1 MATFEKL
8 ENSEVKFDITVPAE
22 EFLQGLQKAYKKN
35 AKRYNIPG
43 FRKGKAP
50 RKMIER
56 FYGEGTFF
64 EPAFQE
70 VYWTPYIAAVKEA
83 DVTPVDMPS
92 IEIDEIG
99 EGKALHFFATVP
111 VKPDFKVFKKDYKG
125 LRINKVKYD
134 VTDEQVEQELNAQ
147 RERLARYIEV
157 DRPVEEGDQVSL
169 DYSGSVDG
177 VKFDGGTAENQILQI
192 GSGQFI
198 PGFEEQI
205 VGKNA
210 GEEFDI
216 TVTFPAEYHAEDLA
230 GKEAVFAIKLH
241 EIKRKELPDLD
252 DELAKDISDF
262 DTLDE
267 LRADIR
273 EKMET
278 TQNQRAENEM
288 RTQVLEAVVEAIE
301 FPLPQAMVESQV
313 ERVLDDMRYRM
324 SAQGMTLED
333 YLGYTNS
340 DMEQFRE
347 QIRPD
352 AEKRV
357 RADLILEKVV
367 ENEAI
372 EPDEEAIHQ
381 ELERLAKSVQKSI
394 DEVKEMLS
402 ERDMETIKHD
412 LAMTQ
417 GVAFLLENAKFAP
430 KKEKKKDE

>member
-50 RKMIER
+50 RKMIEK
-56 FYGEGTFF
+56 FYGEGVFF

-70 VYWTPYIAAVKEA
+70 VYWTPYTDAVKEA
-83 DVTPVDMPS
+83 DVVPVDMPS

-99 EGKALHFFATVP
+99 EGKTLHFFATVP
-111 VKPDFKVFKKDYKG
+111 VKPDFKVYKKDYKG
-125 LRINKVKYD
+125 LRVNKVTYE
-134 VTDEQVEQELNAQ
+134 VSDEQIDQELNAQ

-157 DRPVEEGDQVSL
+157 DRPVEDGDQVNL

-198 PGFEEQI
+198 PGFEEQM
-205 VGKNA
+205 VGKNV

-216 TVTFPAEYHAEDLA
+216 RVTFPEEYHAEDLA

-241 EIKRKELPDLD
+241 EIKRKELPELD

-262 DTLDE
+262 DTLAE

-273 EKMET
+273 EKMEAAAK
-278 TQNQRAENEM
+278 QRAENEM
-288 RTQVLEAVVEAIE
+288 RTQVLEAVVEAID
-301 FPLPQAMVESQV
+301 FPLPQAMVENQV

-372 EPDEEAIHQ
+372 EPDEEAMNQ
-381 ELERLAKSVQKSI
+381 EMERLAKSVQKTV
-394 DEVKEMLS
+394 DEINEMLS
-402 ERDMETIKHD
+402 EQDVKSIKHD

-417 GVAFLLENAKFAP
+417 AVAFLLDNAKFSS
-430 KKEKKKDE
+430 KKEKEE